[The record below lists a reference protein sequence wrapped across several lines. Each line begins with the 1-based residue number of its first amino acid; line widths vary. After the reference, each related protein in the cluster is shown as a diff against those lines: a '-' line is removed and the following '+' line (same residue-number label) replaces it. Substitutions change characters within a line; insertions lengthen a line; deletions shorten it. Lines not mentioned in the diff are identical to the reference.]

1 MDLFLILLLIV
12 AGYFALFAWIMS
24 RAGSRW
30 PVSVIL
36 LVSLVVYIPVI
47 CTGAVFRQY
56 LEETG
61 ILLYGIAAVYSCLYW
76 LWKLYRLAVEKPKI
90 RLRVLLLFVAYLLAV
105 LYLTVFMRESGETER
120 IQMEVFHWMRP
131 ENGYDF
137 SHAFQNMIL
146 FVPAGFLCAAL
157 PKTERKVFVMG
168 CSFGLLLSVI
178 IETAQLFFRF
188 GLCDID
194 DILSNFAGAVIGAG
208 IVAIWNRMSF
218 SREKK
223 GRKND

>member
-1 MDLFLILLLIV
+1 MDLLIV
-12 AGYFALFAWIMS
+12 AGYFVLFAWIMS
-24 RAGSRW
+24 RSGNRW
-30 PVSVIL
+30 SVTIML

-47 CTGAVFRQY
+47 CIGAVFRQY
-56 LEETG
+56 LGEMG

-76 LWKLYRLAVEKPKI
+76 LWKLYRLAVEKPEI
-90 RLRVLLLFVAYLLAV
+90 RLRVLLLLAAYLVAV

-120 IQMEVFHWMRP
+120 IQMQVFHWIRP

-146 FVPAGFLCAAL
+146 FVPAGFLCSAL
-157 PKTERKVFVMG
+157 PKTERKVFIMG
-168 CSFGLLLSVI
+168 SSFGLLLSVI

-194 DILSNFAGAVIGAG
+194 DILSNFAGAVVGAG
-208 IVAIWNRMSF
+208 IVAMWTRIRF
-218 SREKK
+218 SQKK
-223 GRKND
+223 TGKKND